1 MLISMYSADVTTVGQ
16 VGPDEARR
24 QIDTICS
31 SQAFRNRDSFRR
43 LLTYLADRT
52 LDGSADTLKE
62 YTLGLELFGKPESYD
77 PREDATVRVQISK
90 LRQKLEEY
98 SLSEGKDDPVLVEL
112 PRRHL
117 ALTFQ
122 ARSTPPVPA
131 PAIAAPPITGRSVR
145 NWQLALGAILLSLIG
160 FELGRHFTSSATSAV
175 ASTSPVSPEVQTF
188 WAPMLSNGR
197 PVVVSLGTPM
207 FIRFRGG
214 RIRTSAIDDP
224 EKARTDPR
232 IRKIL
237 AMFNTEEPQPSYIYT
252 GVGEAEGA
260 FQLAKLFTRFNRDLQ
275 LRRNS
280 SMTWEEISA
289 NNLIILGSAKYNP
302 QIRDLPL
309 RQTFIVE
316 QNGVTN
322 LHPRP
327 GEPAKFLRRYTQDE
341 DRNIIEEYAV
351 ISRLPGVNGRG
362 SIVVLGASATEG
374 TDAAVQYVTDPV
386 HLRNLFGHIDD
397 GTGNIPKYF
406 EVVVRVQFRSMV
418 PVATEYQTHREVIV
432 PAAY

>member
-1 MLISMYSADVTTVGQ
+1 MYSVDLTSVGQ
-16 VGPDEARR
+16 VGPGEARR
-24 QIDTICS
+24 QIEVICA

-52 LDGSADTLKE
+52 LDGSADALKE
-62 YTLGLELFGKPESYD
+62 YTLGLELFGKPDSYD

-98 SLSEGKDDPVLVEL
+98 YLSEGKDAPVLVEL
-112 PRRHL
+112 PRRQL

-122 ARSTPPVPA
+122 VRPTLPVVEPPPPLAIRS
-131 PAIAAPPITGRSVR
+131 PIRS
-145 NWQLALGAILLSLIG
+145 WHIALGAVLLGFIA
-160 FELGRHFTSSATSAV
+160 FELGRHFSSKPPSAA
-175 ASTSPVSPEVQTF
+175 ASTSPAPAEIETF
-188 WAPMLSNGR
+188 WGPVFADGR
-197 PVVVSLGTPM
+197 PVVLSLGTPM

-214 RIRTSAIDDP
+214 RIRAGGIDDP
-224 EKARTDPR
+224 EKANADPR
-232 IRKIL
+232 IKRIIG
-237 AMFNTEEPQPSYIYT
+237 MFNTEKPQASYIYT

-275 LRRNS
+275 LRRS
-280 SMTWEEISA
+280 SSITWEEISE
-289 NNLIILGSAKYNP
+289 NNLVILGSAKYNP

-309 RQTFIVE
+309 QQTFIVE
-316 QNGVTN
+316 QNGVAN

-327 GEPAKFLRRYTQDE
+327 GEPEKFLRRYTEDA
-341 DRNIIEEYAV
+341 DRNIVEEYAV

-374 TDAAVQYVTDPV
+374 TAAAVQYATDPV
-386 HLRNLFGHIDD
+386 HLRSLFGHIANN
-397 GTGNIPKYF
+397 TGKVPKYF

-418 PVATEYQTHREVIV
+418 PVVTEYLTHREV
-432 PAAY
+432 ANAT

>member
-24 QIDTICS
+24 QFDTICS

-43 LLTYLADRT
+43 LLNLSLADRT

-77 PREDATVRVQISK
+77 PREDATVRVQIEQAAREARRV
-90 LRQKLEEY
+90 LFVRRQ
-98 SLSEGKDDPVLVEL
+98 GRPGAVEL

-160 FELGRHFTSSATSAV
+160 FELGRHLTSSATSAV

-207 FIRFRGG
+207 FIRFRG
-214 RIRTSAIDDP
+214 T
-224 EKARTDPR
+224 
-232 IRKIL
+232 
-237 AMFNTEEPQPSYIYT
+237 
-252 GVGEAEGA
+252 
-260 FQLAKLFTRFNRDLQ
+260 
-275 LRRNS
+275 
-280 SMTWEEISA
+280 
-289 NNLIILGSAKYNP
+289 
-302 QIRDLPL
+302 
-309 RQTFIVE
+309 
-316 QNGVTN
+316 
-322 LHPRP
+322 HP
-327 GEPAKFLRRYTQDE
+327 
-341 DRNIIEEYAV
+341 
-351 ISRLPGVNGRG
+351 
-362 SIVVLGASATEG
+362 
-374 TDAAVQYVTDPV
+374 
-386 HLRNLFGHIDD
+386 
-397 GTGNIPKYF
+397 
-406 EVVVRVQFRSMV
+406 
-418 PVATEYQTHREVIV
+418 YQRHR
-432 PAAY
+432 

>member
-131 PAIAAPPITGRSVR
+131 PAIAASPIKGRSVR

-188 WAPMLSNGR
+188 WAPVLSNG
-197 PVVVSLGTPM
+197 
-207 FIRFRGG
+207 
-214 RIRTSAIDDP
+214 
-224 EKARTDPR
+224 
-232 IRKIL
+232 
-237 AMFNTEEPQPSYIYT
+237 
-252 GVGEAEGA
+252 
-260 FQLAKLFTRFNRDLQ
+260 
-275 LRRNS
+275 
-280 SMTWEEISA
+280 
-289 NNLIILGSAKYNP
+289 
-302 QIRDLPL
+302 
-309 RQTFIVE
+309 
-316 QNGVTN
+316 
-322 LHPRP
+322 
-327 GEPAKFLRRYTQDE
+327 
-341 DRNIIEEYAV
+341 
-351 ISRLPGVNGRG
+351 
-362 SIVVLGASATEG
+362 
-374 TDAAVQYVTDPV
+374 
-386 HLRNLFGHIDD
+386 
-397 GTGNIPKYF
+397 
-406 EVVVRVQFRSMV
+406 
-418 PVATEYQTHREVIV
+418 
-432 PAAY
+432 

>member
-1 MLISMYSADVTTVGQ
+1 MYSVDRAAVGQ
-16 VGPDEARR
+16 IGPEEARR
-24 QIDTICS
+24 QIETICA

-62 YTLGLELFGKPESYD
+62 YTLGLELFGKPETYD

-98 SLSEGKDDPVLVEL
+98 YLSEGKDDPVLVEL

-122 ARSTPPVPA
+122 TRAVPAVAVPSPPPPVRSRLRGWQV
-131 PAIAAPPITGRSVR
+131 AI
-145 NWQLALGAILLSLIG
+145 GAILLGLIG
-160 FELGRHFTSSATSAV
+160 FELGRHFGSNPMPAA
-175 ASTSPVSPEVQTF
+175 ASTTPLAPELETF
-188 WAPMLSNGR
+188 WGPMLSNGR

-214 RIRTSAIDDP
+214 RIRTSGIDDP
-224 EKARTDPR
+224 EKAKTDPR
-232 IRKIL
+232 IRRIL
-237 AMFNTEEPQPSYIYT
+237 GMFNTEDPQPSYIYT

-260 FQLAKLFTRFNRDLQ
+260 FQLAKLFTRFNRELQ

-309 RQTFIVE
+309 QQTFIVE
-316 QNGVTN
+316 QNGVAN

-327 GEPAKFLRRYTQDE
+327 GEPAKFLRRYTEDA
-341 DRNIIEEYAV
+341 DRNIVEEYAV

-374 TDAAVQYVTDPV
+374 TAAAVQYATDSV
-386 HLRNLFGHIDD
+386 HLRNLFGRIA
-397 GTGNIPKYF
+397 GNSGKVPKYF

-418 PVATEYQTHREVIV
+418 PVATEYQTHREVTA
-432 PAAY
+432 PQAY